1 VILKKCIITGIM
13 KITKNNFKDWVNR
26 PLTGIVLIL
35 SFIALSASVNSYGQD
50 TTSTYAFKQNERL
63 GRGGNIGTILYNWEN
78 WDKERE
84 REEMDKMRE
93 IGLKGMRIN
102 TRPFLHM
109 NKEAG
114 YGLSRNEAH
123 GYSEELLL
131 AKEPPYIISE
141 AFFERLDWTV
151 KEALE
156 RGFTVIIDNHQ
167 YRVMGK
173 DPMGLKEMFDA
184 SWEQMA
190 KHYKDYPDNVY
201 FGLLNEPNGHLTSY
215 LWNYLMM
222 DAYRIVRKSNPNR
235 TLVIGPGNWNGI
247 NALEDLRLPEED
259 RNIIVEIHYY
269 SPHIFT
275 HQRISGRDTVVT
287 WNGTP
292 EEIKAVEE
300 DFNKAAEW
308 GKKRN
313 RPLFLGEFGVA
324 NTADRISTVKWLKIV
339 VEQMEKYGMS
349 WSMWDLMGSN
359 MGIYDEKNREWIK
372 HRKDAIVSPD

>member
-1 VILKKCIITGIM
+1 M
-13 KITKNNFKDWVNR
+13 KITKNNLTDWVNR

-35 SFIALSASVNSYGQD
+35 AFIAHSVSINSYGQG
-50 TTSTYAFKQNERL
+50 TTSTYAFEQNERL
-63 GRGGNIGTILYNWEN
+63 GKGGNIGTILYTWEN

-93 IGLKGMRIN
+93 VGLKGIRIN

-114 YGLSRNEAH
+114 YGLSRDEAH
-123 GYSEELLL
+123 GYREDLLL
-131 AKEPPYIISE
+131 AKEPPYVISE

-190 KHYKDYPDNVY
+190 EHYKDYPDNVY
-201 FGLLNEPNGHLTSY
+201 FGLLNEPNGHLTPY

-247 NALEDLRLPEED
+247 NALEDLKLPEED

-275 HQRISGRDTVVT
+275 HQRVSGRDTVVT
-287 WNGTP
+287 WNMTP
-292 EEIKAVEE
+292 QEIKAVEE
-300 DFNKAAEW
+300 DFKKAAEW
-308 GKKRN
+308 GKKHD
-313 RPLFLGEFGVA
+313 RPLFLGEFGVI
-324 NTADRISTVKWLKIV
+324 NTADTISTVNWLKTV
-339 VEQMEKYGMS
+339 VEQMENYGMS
-349 WSMWDLMGSN
+349 WSMWDLMGSG
-359 MGIYDEKNREWIK
+359 MGIYDEKNRDWIK
-372 HRKDAIVSPD
+372 HRKDAILSPD